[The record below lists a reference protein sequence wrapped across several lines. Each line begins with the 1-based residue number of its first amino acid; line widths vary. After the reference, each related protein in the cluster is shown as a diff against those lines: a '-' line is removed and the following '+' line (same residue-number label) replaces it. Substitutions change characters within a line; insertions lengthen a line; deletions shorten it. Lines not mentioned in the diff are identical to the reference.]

1 MRKALVVAGLMMVL
15 SFASAK
21 TYFGVFTGYPEALGL
36 QATMDS
42 GMRFSIGLPVFGGF
56 GVAGSADLIMGG
68 GPIDM
73 EGLDLSY
80 YYGAGASAYFV
91 NYYFYGNAFGVNGH
105 GLAGVEWMI
114 PDTNFGVFWEAQL
127 GVEYDSYFRFGPF
140 FGGRFGVNFR

>member
-42 GMRFSIGLPVFGGF
+42 GMRFSVGMPYNWGF
-56 GVAGSADLIMGG
+56 GIAGSADMILGS

-80 YYGAGASAYFV
+80 YYGAGVSAAMYFPTE
-91 NYYFYGNAFGVNGH
+91 FMVNGH
-105 GLAGVEWMI
+105 GLAGVEWAI
-114 PDTNFGVFWEAQL
+114 PETNFGVFGEAQL
-127 GVEYDSYFRFGPF
+127 GVRYKTWSTPIGPF